1 MSADH
6 CGFQVRSLEAAIR
19 FYTEKLGFTLD
30 TQAVNE
36 AEQEAYA
43 FLSRGTARLELIQD
57 LVHEFVRPPIRK
69 PFCPHYCLEV
79 ADLEEAVAELRAQ
92 DIPIVKGPLRI
103 EQEETW
109 VYFADPD
116 HNILE
121 YIQWFNKK

>member
-19 FYTEKLGFTLD
+19 FYTEKLSFTLE

-36 AEQEAYA
+36 VEQEAYA
-43 FLSRGTARLELIQD
+43 FLSRGTALLELIQD
-57 LVHEFVRPPIRK
+57 LVHEFVLPPLRK

-79 ADLEEAVAELRAQ
+79 ADLEQAVAELRAHK
-92 DIPIVKGPLRI
+92 IPIVKGPLRM

-121 YIQWFNKK
+121 YIQWFTKK

>member
-6 CGFQVRSLEAAIR
+6 CGFQVRSLEAAIH

-57 LVHEFVRPPIRK
+57 LVNEFVLPPIRK

-79 ADLEEAVAELRAQ
+79 GDLEQAVAELRAQ
-92 DIPIVKGPLRI
+92 EIPIVKGPLRI

>member
-1 MSADH
+1 MHADH

-43 FLSRGTARLELIQD
+43 LLSRGTARLELIQD
-57 LVHEFVRPPIRK
+57 LVNEFVLPPIRK

-79 ADLEEAVAELRAQ
+79 GDLEQAVAELRARG
-92 DIPIVKGPLRI
+92 IPIVKGPLHI

>member
-6 CGFQVRSLEAAIR
+6 CGFQVRSLETAIR
-19 FYTEKLGFTLD
+19 FYTEKLGFRLD

-57 LVHEFVRPPIRK
+57 LVHEFVLPPIRK

-79 ADLEEAVAELRAQ
+79 ADLEQAVAELRAQ

>member
-6 CGFQVRSLEAAIR
+6 CGFQVRSLETAIR
-19 FYTEKLGFTLD
+19 FYTEKLGFRLD

-57 LVHEFVRPPIRK
+57 LVHEFVLPPIRK

-79 ADLEEAVAELRAQ
+79 ADLEQAVAELRAHQ
-92 DIPIVKGPLRI
+92 ISIVKGPLRI

>member
-6 CGFQVRSLEAAIR
+6 CGFQVRSLEEAIR

-36 AEQEAYA
+36 AEREAYA

-57 LVHEFVRPPIRK
+57 LVHELVRPPIRK
-69 PFCPHYCLEV
+69 PFCPHYSLEV
-79 ADLEEAVAELRAQ
+79 ADLEQAVAELRAHQ
-92 DIPIVKGPLRI
+92 IPIVKGPLRI

>member
-19 FYTEKLGFTLD
+19 FYTEKIGFTLD
-30 TQAVNE
+30 TQSVNE

-43 FLSRGTARLELIQD
+43 FLSLGTARLELIQD
-57 LVHEFVRPPIRK
+57 LVHEFILPPLRK

-79 ADLEEAVAELRAQ
+79 VDLDKAVAELRVQ
-92 DIPIVKGPLRI
+92 EIPIVRGPLRI

-109 VYFADPD
+109 VHFADPD

>member
-19 FYTEKLGFTLD
+19 FYTEKLGFTLE

-36 AEQEAYA
+36 AEQKAYA
-43 FLSRGTARLELIQD
+43 FLSRGTALLELIQD
-57 LVHEFVRPPIRK
+57 LVHEFVLPPLRK

-79 ADLEEAVAELRAQ
+79 ADLEQAVAELRAHQ
-92 DIPIVKGPLRI
+92 IPIVKGPLRM

-121 YIQWFNKK
+121 YIQWFTKK

>member
-1 MSADH
+1 MTADH

-30 TQAVNE
+30 TQSVNE

-43 FLSRGTARLELIQD
+43 FLSLGTARLELIQD
-57 LVHEFVRPPIRK
+57 LVHEYVLPPIRK

-79 ADLEEAVAELRAQ
+79 VDLEQAVAALRVQ
-92 DIPIVKGPLRI
+92 QIPIVKGPLRI